1 MNLSTDLDIYCKQNN
16 MGYSLEFVELTKS
29 DKQHTF
35 EIKDISDKLGPGKN
49 SSDLTFD
56 YEINCEGFGIKSYSK
71 TEDGKLMCIM
81 NDDTEINY
89 MDIINKL
96 TVQ

>member
-1 MNLSTDLDIYCKQNN
+1 

-35 EIKDISDKLGPGKN
+35 EIKDISDKLGPSKN
-49 SSDLTFD
+49 SSEFTFD
-56 YEINCEGFGIKSYSK
+56 FSIECEGFGIKSYSK

-81 NDDTEINY
+81 NDGTEINFL
-89 MDIINKL
+89 DVISNNSPKATL
-96 TVQ
+96 

>member
-1 MNLSTDLDIYCKQNN
+1 

-35 EIKDISDKLGPGKN
+35 EIKDVSDKLGPGKN
-49 SSDLTFD
+49 SSEFTFD
-56 YEINCEGFGIKSYSK
+56 FPIDCEGFGVKAYSK

-81 NDDTEINY
+81 NDDTEMNFLDVLI
-89 MDIINKL
+89 KFKPKE
-96 TVQ
+96 VWE

>member
-1 MNLSTDLDIYCKQNN
+1 

-35 EIKDISDKLGPGKN
+35 EITDISDKLGPNKK
-49 SSDLTFD
+49 SSDVTFD
-56 YEINCEGFGIKSYSK
+56 FEINCDGFGIKAYSK

-81 NDDTEINY
+81 NDDTEFNFLDVIEKY
-89 MDIINKL
+89 RPKA
-96 TVQ
+96 VWE